1 MYKEINIRVADVSD
15 AEELL
20 KIYEPYVKNTAITF
34 EYDVPSIEEFRERIA
49 NTLKKYPYLV
59 AKLNGTIVGY
69 AYAGSFHSRAA
80 YQWGVETSIYVKKG
94 MRGNGIGKALYTELE
109 NVLKKMGVLNLNA
122 CIASPDRED
131 EYLTNDSE
139 KFHQTMGF
147 HKVAE
152 SHMCGHKFSRW
163 YNIIWMEKMIGEHTS
178 NPMPVK
184 AFELSLL
191 EG

>member
-1 MYKEINIRVADVSD
+1 MYEEINIRVADVSD
-15 AEELL
+15 AEDLL

-34 EYDVPSIEEFRERIA
+34 EYDVPSIDEFRERIV

-59 AKLNGTIVGY
+59 AEVSGMIVGY

-80 YQWGVETSIYVKKG
+80 YQWGVETSIYVRND
-94 MRGNGIGKALYTELE
+94 MRGNGIGKVLYIKLE

-122 CIASPDRED
+122 CIASPDKED
-131 EYLTNDSE
+131 VYLTNDSE

-147 HKVAE
+147 NKVAE
-152 SHMCGHKFSRW
+152 SHMCGYKFSHW

-178 NPMPVK
+178 NPMPVRI
-184 AFELSLL
+184 FEINLL
-191 EG
+191 